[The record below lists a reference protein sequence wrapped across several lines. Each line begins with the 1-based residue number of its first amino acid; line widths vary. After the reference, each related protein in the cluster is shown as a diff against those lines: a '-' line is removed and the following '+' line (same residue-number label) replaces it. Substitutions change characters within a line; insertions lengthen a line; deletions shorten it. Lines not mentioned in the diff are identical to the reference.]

1 MVAEV
6 GKLCEALNEDNMAG
20 IMRGHKALKS
30 QQDKYCGVL
39 GAAWDGEKV
48 SSDLTGS
55 WGGRQWN

>member
-1 MVAEV
+1 MEAEV
-6 GKLCEALNEDNMAG
+6 GKLCEALNEGNMAG

-30 QQDKYCGVL
+30 QQDKYCGEL